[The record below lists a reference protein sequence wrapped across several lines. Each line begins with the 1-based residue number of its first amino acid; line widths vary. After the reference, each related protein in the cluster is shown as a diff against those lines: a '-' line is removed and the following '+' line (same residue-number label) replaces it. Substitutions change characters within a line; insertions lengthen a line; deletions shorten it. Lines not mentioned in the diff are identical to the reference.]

1 MVGKR
6 VVGKR
11 GASHDDDDDDDD
23 GGGPVGLVIVSN
35 ADTNEKSVRDDD
47 VFLNESRSP
56 VRSNLIWLISFC
68 QIGNGH

>member
-1 MVGKR
+1 M
-6 VVGKR
+6 
-11 GASHDDDDDDDD
+11 
-23 GGGPVGLVIVSN
+23 GLVIVSN